1 MDYWKDAANHIQTR
15 FCLEGLRE
23 NLGSRI
29 EVQRIN
35 FTDTDLLRINEAI
48 DANSEEDLDKIRP
61 FFIVSTENCAKKNI
75 SKLAI
80 FNGVDKSCATSIKI
94 FQPFQGSFEKLY

>member
-1 MDYWKDAANHIQTR
+1 MGDHAKVVDYWKDAANHIQTR

-48 DANSEEDLDKIRP
+48 DANSQEDLDKVKPITRREVGRGP
-61 FFIVSTENCAKKNI
+61 GQADLMVYMAH
-75 SKLAI
+75 
-80 FNGVDKSCATSIKI
+80 DKPAETSEFKTKRR
-94 FQPFQGSFEKLY
+94 FVK